1 MYYIVTQTERE
12 PEKVPQAELWL
23 QVADHGRTRATPR
36 KASALQTTETPGR
49 NPIVVL
55 TRDFRETIG
64 RRVREDPGFRRAL
77 LTEAVETFIAG
88 DVAAGKA
95 ALRDYINATIG
106 FETLAARLGK
116 ESKSIHRMLGPNG
129 NPRAN
134 NIFAIIKILQDEENI
149 SLQVRARGNSSPTHC
164 ET

>member
-1 MYYIVTQTERE
+1 M
-12 PEKVPQAELWL
+12 
-23 QVADHGRTRATPR
+23 
-36 KASALQTTETPGR
+36 
-49 NPIVVL
+49 VL

-77 LTEAVETFIAG
+77 LTEAVETFVAG

-149 SLQVRARGNSSPTHC
+149 SLQVRARIHRAA
-164 ET
+164 